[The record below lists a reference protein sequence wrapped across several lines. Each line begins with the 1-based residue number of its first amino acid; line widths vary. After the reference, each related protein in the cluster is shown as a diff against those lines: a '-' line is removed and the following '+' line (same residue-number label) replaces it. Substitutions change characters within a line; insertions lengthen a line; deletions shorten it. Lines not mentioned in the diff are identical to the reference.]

1 MTERPMIIVAEAEDT
16 VRESIEMILIDEGYD
31 CHAVADS
38 QALLRAI
45 HLHDCDLIIAD
56 ITFVYRNI
64 ESILSALHNYSSS
77 PPPILVTL
85 SYERIRDMLHLV
97 KFGVTEYLIKPFNFD
112 QMLYR
117 VSKMTDTRSPLQL
130 K

>member
-1 MTERPMIIVAEAEDT
+1 MSDRPMIIVAETEKA

-31 CHAVADS
+31 CHAVADL

-56 ITFVYRNI
+56 IAFMYRNI
-64 ESILSALHNYSSS
+64 ETVLSALKNYSSC
-77 PPPILVTL
+77 PPPILITL
-85 SYERIRDMLHLV
+85 FYERIRDMLHLI
-97 KFGVTEYLIKPFNFD
+97 KFKVTEYLIKPFNFD

-117 VSKMTDTRSPLQL
+117 ISKMMDNQSPLQP